1 MANGAVGDPYT
12 LNAIVVA
19 EVLYNVR
26 RGFRFNLV
34 TVLATQLTG
43 FGLAGLCRWFLVWPV
58 SVVWLQNLVAWT
70 PLRTLRAEDD
80 LETNGLSRYRCY
92 VVAPVASF
100 FFFFLPGHIFA
111 ALSVFS

>member
-43 FGLAGLCRWFLVWPV
+43 FGLAGLCRRFLVWPA
-58 SVVWLQNLVAWT
+58 SMVWSQNLVT
-70 PLRTLRAEDD
+70 
-80 LETNGLSRYRCY
+80 
-92 VVAPVASF
+92 
-100 FFFFLPGHIFA
+100 
-111 ALSVFS
+111 